1 MTQENFLKYPIGQF
15 QWHTD
20 LSEGKRNDA
29 KERLE
34 NFPKQLIDL
43 MHTIPDSL
51 LTKRYRTGSW
61 NAIQVVH
68 HLADSHMHSFLRC
81 KHALLENEPHIKD
94 YQEKAWAPTP
104 DANDTNI
111 SLSMNLLT
119 ALHERWIVFFESLS
133 ENEFKKSYYQ
143 PERNKKNSLDTELS
157 LNAWHG
163 EHHLAHLKNII
174 KNPFD

>member
-1 MTQENFLKYPIGQF
+1 MPQENFLKYPIGQF
-15 QWHTD
+15 QWHTN

-43 MHTIPDSL
+43 MDTFPDSL

-94 YQEKAWAPTP
+94 YQENVWAQTP

-111 SLSMNLLT
+111 SFSINLLT
-119 ALHERWIVFFESLS
+119 ALHQRWVVFFESLS
-133 ENEFKKSYYQ
+133 ENEFKKGYYH
-143 PERNKKNSLDTELS
+143 PERNKKYSLDRVLA
-157 LNAWHG
+157 LYAWHG